1 LAFKR
6 GQLLYF
12 VTVAEERQMT
22 RAARKLHLAQPAL
35 SHAIAQLESE
45 LGIKLLE
52 RHPRGVTLTP
62 AGETFLEK
70 ARDALSA
77 MTDAA
82 LTAQALAR
90 TARDTIALGFL
101 GSPPIVAAPQLLAA
115 FAAAHPEIEL
125 SARELPFPRG
135 STAHWLEDVDI
146 ALCFSPAADPD
157 VCFHALRA
165 EPRAVVA
172 PASHPLARRR
182 QLAVAEVL
190 DETFFGMHPAV
201 EPVWAGFWRLDDHRG
216 GPPAQMTADRPLN
229 ALEMFAIIASGRAIT
244 TFPASRATTIG
255 KILRDVV
262 AIPLRD
268 AHSAVLSLAW
278 GRENRNPLIEP
289 LLAVAREFTAD
300 GPVGRLADHA
310 WPLQPAAP
318 AAPEASGGP
327 AAPDGPDGP

>member
-52 RHPRGVTLTP
+52 RHARGVTLTA

-90 TARDTIALGFL
+90 TAKDTIALGFL
-101 GSPPIVAAPQLLAA
+101 GSPPVVAAPQLLAA
-115 FAAAHPEIEL
+115 FAAAHPGIEL
-125 SARELPFPRG
+125 SSRELPFPRG
-135 STAHWLEDVDI
+135 STARWLEDVDV

-157 VCFHALRA
+157 VCFHTLRA

-182 QLAVAEVL
+182 QLTVAEVL

-216 GPPAQMTADRPLN
+216 GPPAGMTADRPLN

-268 AHSAVLSLAW
+268 ADPAVLSLAW
-278 GRENRNPLIEP
+278 SRETRNPLVES
-289 LLAVAREFTAD
+289 LLAVARKVAAD
-300 GPVGRLADHA
+300 GPAGRLPDLS
-310 WPLQPAAP
+310 WPVQPAAP
-318 AAPEASGGP
+318 DIPD
-327 AAPDGPDGP
+327 APDARDAP